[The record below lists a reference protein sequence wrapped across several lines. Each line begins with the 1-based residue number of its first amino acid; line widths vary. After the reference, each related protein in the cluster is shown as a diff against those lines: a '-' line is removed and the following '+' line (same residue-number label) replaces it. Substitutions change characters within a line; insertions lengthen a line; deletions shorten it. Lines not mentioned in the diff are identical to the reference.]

1 LIFFGLWT
9 FLARRMSQGI
19 GGGLMLIGKS
29 KAKVYVEFDP
39 GVRFVDRRKDMTK
52 VVWQLSG
59 VWWVFLLE
67 GSAAILLGGLVLTAS
82 GLTLPALAVFLGFYW
97 LIIGVL
103 ELVRAFVDRSVPL
116 TWSLWIGA
124 LGIVAGVLVLNHPL
138 FAAVIPPST
147 LLIYLAVLGLFMG
160 VLEIIGGLSGG
171 GIGSFISAVANLLI
185 GLLLVVFIV
194 LLPAAAPLALP
205 SILGALLFI
214 EGVALIIWAG
224 RLRA

>member
-1 LIFFGLWT
+1 M
-9 FLARRMSQGI
+9 A
-19 GGGLMLIGKS
+19 
-29 KAKVYVEFDP
+29 KA
-39 GVRFVDRRKDMTK
+39 
-52 VVWQLSG
+52 VWQLSG

-116 TWSLWIGA
+116 IWSLWIGA
-124 LGIVAGVLVLNHPL
+124 LGVVAGVLVLNHPL

-171 GIGSFISAVANLLI
+171 GIGSFISAVANLLV

-194 LLPAAAPLALP
+194 LLPAAAPLAVR
-205 SILGALLFI
+205 STLGGLLFV
-214 EGVALIIWAG
+214 EGVALIICAR

>member
-1 LIFFGLWT
+1 M
-9 FLARRMSQGI
+9 A
-19 GGGLMLIGKS
+19 
-29 KAKVYVEFDP
+29 
-39 GVRFVDRRKDMTK
+39 K

-82 GLTLPALAVFLGFYW
+82 GVTLLALAVFLGFYW
-97 LIIGVL
+97 LTIGVL
-103 ELVRAFVDRSVPL
+103 ELVRAFVDRSVPWI
-116 TWSLWIGA
+116 WSLWIGI
-124 LGIVAGVLVLNHPL
+124 LGIIAGVLVLNHPL

-185 GLLLVVFIV
+185 GLLLVVFVV
-194 LLPAAAPLALP
+194 LLPAAAPLAVR
-205 SILGALLFI
+205 SILGGLLFV
-214 EGVALIIWAG
+214 EGVALIICAR